1 MKKNRLKQA
10 NSVKSIIQ
18 KMTSNK
24 FFGDGLRK
32 VFIKKIWLN
41 VMVKNVSQYTEN
53 IYIKNNTLF
62 LKINSSALKQELSYG
77 KDKIIDN
84 FNNEI
89 GSDEIKKIVFI

>member
-32 VFIKKIWLN
+32 VFIKKIWLT
-41 VMVKNVSQYTEN
+41 VMGKNVSQYTEN